1 MEKSKINALIF
12 PVIIFG
18 SVLLTLTLND
28 RTLKPI
34 EQKLFDIER
43 IVFLLMLVILGGVVF
58 YVARSFF

>member
-58 YVARSFF
+58 YVARFVF